1 MIRRVLRLFKNLPH
15 LKSYWING
23 GITRVNVSQINYGGI
38 LSGKRVLITGGGSG
52 IGFAI
57 AKKCLSEGATVLIT
71 GRNKAKLE
79 EVKQRINNPKFKV
92 LEWDISNISE
102 IQDKLQLTY
111 GMLGGIDC
119 LINNAGV
126 HSTKGFL
133 NVSEEEW
140 DRVYQT
146 NSKGLFFLS
155 QALCKKWS
163 LLPNE
168 VNKIINISST
178 SGFVATTSPY
188 GLSKWDVV
196 GLTQGLALSFASK
209 NIIVNG
215 IAPGRTATQM
225 LGFMNEVNMYN
236 ESTPVKRYALPV
248 EIAELAVF
256 LLCSASNYL
265 TGQTIICDGGR
276 SLQD

>member
-1 MIRRVLRLFKNLPH
+1 MIKRILRLVKNLPH
-15 LKSYWING
+15 LRSYWKHG
-23 GITRVNVSQINYGGI
+23 GLTRVDVSQINYGGI

-52 IGFAI
+52 IGLAI
-57 AKKCLSEGATVLIT
+57 AEKCLSEGATVLIT
-71 GRNKAKLE
+71 GRNKSKLE
-79 EVKQRINNPKFKV
+79 DVKQRINNPKFNV

-102 IQDKLQLTY
+102 IKDKLQLTNS
-111 GMLGGIDC
+111 MLGGIDC

-126 HSTKGFL
+126 HSAKSFL

-155 QALCKKWS
+155 QALCKEWS
-163 LLPNE
+163 LLPDH

-196 GLTQGLALSFASK
+196 GLTEGLALSFASK

-215 IAPGRTATQM
+215 IAPGRTATEM
-225 LGFMNEVNMYN
+225 LGIMNKDNMYN
-236 ESTPVKRYALPV
+236 ELTPVKRYALPV

-276 SLQD
+276 SLKE